1 MRANSKDLA
10 CGILFVAIGLFFAL
24 NAWRELRIG
33 RAFEMGPGY
42 FPILLGVL
50 LTGLGIAIAITALGK
65 PAESFGLI
73 SVRGTCLIS
82 LSVLFFAVTA
92 RPLGMLPSLL
102 ISTFIAACSTRQ
114 ATFRSAIILSLVL
127 TAFNIGIFIYALRLP
142 YPVIGP
148 WLSGGGV

>member
-1 MRANSKDLA
+1 
-10 CGILFVAIGLFFAL
+10 
-24 NAWRELRIG
+24 
-33 RAFEMGPGY
+33 MGPGY